1 VNQTGNEK
9 HSLGTRIW
17 VLLTPRPMAEA
28 ERKYIVTV
36 LYTILIIALLAGGV
50 ALAVSVVLGDNGT
63 AAVILAAL
71 IANLFMLWLTHRG
84 RLGLPRCLLPLVA
97 FAMTTVLVAG
107 ENGLHDEGILGYPL
121 ALALAG
127 LLLGKAGVVLYAV
140 LGLAALV
147 GLTWAEIT
155 GLLVT
160 PYASDTSYVSA
171 IYTGVPFAFTAA
183 LLYIVIDN
191 LTASLQQA
199 RQNGRELA
207 QSNSSLEA
215 IRTSLEEQVAERTA
229 RAESARQ
236 EAEAAWQEA
245 SAQAWQTAG
254 LVQLGD
260 AMRGAQDLAGLAGQI
275 IRHLGHYLEAPVG
288 ALFVMQDGTLTLAA
302 THACAPE
309 RAQFGAGEGLVGQVA
324 RDGQP
329 LVVRNLPGDYMTIAS
344 GLGDMPPRQVVIWP
358 LLYEEKVLGAV
369 ELGLLEELAPAQ
381 EQFLARAAER
391 AALALH
397 TAQSR
402 AHIDELLAETQAQA
416 RELALREEELSA
428 MNEELQAQAES
439 RMPPAQGR

>member
-1 VNQTGNEK
+1 MNQTGNEQD
-9 HSLGTRIW
+9 SLGTKIW
-17 VLLTPRPMAEA
+17 ALLTPRPMGEA

-36 LYTILIIALLAGGV
+36 LYTILFTALLAAGV
-50 ALAVSVVLGDNGT
+50 ALVASLMLGHSRTAVVVLAAFVAT
-63 AAVILAAL
+63 A
-71 IANLFMLWLTHRG
+71 FMLWLTRRG
-84 RLGLPRCLLPLVA
+84 RLSLPRSLLPLIA
-97 FAMTTVLVAG
+97 FAMTTVLAAG
-107 ENGLHDEGILGYPL
+107 DKGIHDEGIFGYPL

-127 LLLGKAGVVLYAV
+127 LLLGKGGVVLYAV
-140 LGLAALV
+140 LGVAALFGM
-147 GLTWAEIT
+147 GLAEAT

-160 PYASDTSYVSA
+160 PYAGGTSYASPVYSS
-171 IYTGVPFAFTAA
+171 VPFAFTGV
-183 LLYIVIDN
+183 LLYVVIDN
-191 LTASLQQA
+191 LTSSLRQA

-207 QSNSSLEA
+207 ESNAALEA
-215 IRTSLEEQVAERTA
+215 IRASLEEQVAERTA
-229 RAESARQ
+229 RAEAARR
-236 EAEAAWQEA
+236 EAEAARQAAE
-245 SAQAWQTAG
+245 AQAWQTAG

-260 AMRGAQDLAGLAGQI
+260 AMRGEQDLPSLAGQI
-275 IRHLGHYLEAPVG
+275 VRHLGHYLDAPVG
-288 ALFVMQDGTLTLAA
+288 ALFVSQDGALHLAA

-309 RAQFGAGEGLVGQVA
+309 RAQLKVGEGLMGQVM
-324 RDGQP
+324 RDRRP
-329 LVVRNLPGDYMTIAS
+329 LVVRDLPDDYMTIAS
-344 GLGDMPPRQVVIWP
+344 GLGDMPPRRVVIWP
-358 LLYEEKVLGAV
+358 LTYEERVLGAV